1 MKFTRVIWLL
11 SLVSMFNDIASEM
24 LYPIIPLY
32 LAQIGLTVTHIGF
45 LEGLA
50 EITAG
55 ISKGYFGHLSDH
67 LGRRMP
73 FIRAGYILSAISK
86 PLLVLFQFAGWVFL
100 SRTADRFGKGLRT
113 AARDAM
119 LAAEA
124 GPGNKARVFGF
135 HKAWDTVGAILGP
148 VAVLIILQQQLVSL
162 RETFFIAFIP
172 GIISIGLLFLLKDKP
187 LPKSDKQKP
196 GFFSFFKY
204 WKHSSP
210 VYKRMLTGMIVF
222 FLFNSSDIFLLL
234 RSRELMGNN
243 EAAMFITIKAYII
256 YNIVFALFS
265 YPAGAL
271 ADRLNK
277 KLIYI
282 AGLLLFA
289 IVYGGMAFATTEW
302 HIYLVF
308 GIYGLYAAA
317 TDGVLKAWISNI
329 SPLGEQATALG
340 LAASSQNLAA
350 MLASFAAGIIWSAYG
365 AQTIFLLSAGVTI
378 AVAVYFML
386 AVPVKDDSAAV

>member
-1 MKFTRVIWLL
+1 
-11 SLVSMFNDIASEM
+11 MFNDIASEM

-55 ISKGYFGHLSDH
+55 ISKGYFGNLSDH
-67 LGRRMP
+67 LGKRMP
-73 FIRAGYILSAISK
+73 FVRAGYIMSAISK
-86 PLLVLFQFAGWVFL
+86 PLLVLFQFAGWIFFA
-100 SRTADRFGKGLRT
+100 RTADRFGKGLRT

-124 GPGNKARVFGF
+124 GPKNKARVFGF
-135 HKAWDTVGAILGP
+135 HKAWDTVGAVIGP
-148 VAVLIILQQQLVSL
+148 VIVLIILQQQLVSL
-162 RETFFIAFIP
+162 RDTFFIAFIP
-172 GIISIGLLFLLKDKP
+172 GVISIGLLFLLKDKP
-187 LPKSDKQKP
+187 LPKSNQPKP

-204 WKHSSP
+204 WKKSPP
-210 VYKRMLTGMIVF
+210 VYKRMLIGVIVF

-234 RSRELMGNN
+234 RSRELLGND
-243 EAAMFITIKAYII
+243 EAAMFATIKAYII
-256 YNIVFALFS
+256 YNIVYALFS

-271 ADRLNK
+271 ADRLSK

-282 AGLLLFA
+282 TGLLLFA
-289 IVYGGMAFATTEW
+289 IVYGGMAFATTEM
-302 HIYLVF
+302 HVYLVF
-308 GIYGLYAAA
+308 GVYGIYAAA

-329 SPLGEQATALG
+329 SPGAEQATALG

-350 MLASFAAGIIWSAYG
+350 MLASFAAGVIWSIYG
-365 AQTIFLLSAGVTI
+365 PQTVFLLSAGVTVC
-378 AVAVYFML
+378 VAVYFVVS
-386 AVPVKDDSAAV
+386 VPRGDEEP